1 MQILFIRPVDYLF
14 VIVMFFSE
22 YIRMVN
28 PELFTRWAI
37 HLSLLF
43 IRLFSSGQLVFIKAK
58 KCVTIKYNTFVESYP
73 QVLNVYNYIFPE
85 KKQNDVEFIVDD
97 TIVFSTTK
105 EQLLLKE
112 YLCDSMPTHFDFI
125 IYSKTVASDNELVTY
140 KKIITEVP
148 VEETQFDVVG
158 ADYKFILSE
167 IHIGDKTIVT
177 NFSCHKH
184 NYFVAENVL
193 HLAFLKYYLKQYHAN
208 ELKDI
213 LSEDIDVDVD
223 VNVDV
228 DIFLSV
234 LDQNVNK
241 VVFDK
246 TNQLQIN
253 KENYEIKKI
262 I

>member
-1 MQILFIRPVDYLF
+1 MQMLFIRPVDYLF
-14 VIVMFFSE
+14 VIVMFFSQ
-22 YIRMVN
+22 YMWMAN
-28 PELFTRWAI
+28 PGLFNRWAI

-58 KCVTIKYNTFVESYP
+58 KYVTINYNTFVESYP
-73 QVLNVYNYIFPE
+73 QVLDVYNSIFP
-85 KKQNDVEFIVDD
+85 KKIQNDVEFIVND

-112 YLCDSMPTHFDFI
+112 DLCDSMPAHFDFI
-125 IYSKTVASDNELVTY
+125 IYSKTVASDNESVTY

-158 ADYKFILSE
+158 SDYKFILSE

-184 NYFVAENVL
+184 NYFVAGNVL
-193 HLAFLKYYLKQYHAN
+193 HLAFFKYYLKQYHAN

-213 LSEDIDVDVD
+213 LLEDKD

-241 VVFDK
+241 VDFDK
-246 TNQLQIN
+246 NNQLQIN
-253 KENYEIKKI
+253 KENYEIMKI
-262 I
+262 A